1 MKKLWKGIVVTLF
14 SILGFILG
22 AVFSGG
28 NTFAAIMGMFMGLVL
43 SLLWPIISPR
53 GLRQIKEDRSKIAD
67 LEKENKSQK
76 EQLNKKMTILQMK
89 PEELNRLI
97 KSKEGEVE
105 KLENTIKEKN
115 HEIDASK
122 EKAEDIE
129 NQISKLNKEL
139 VLGKDIY
146 ALNQELTNL
155 KTSIDNKKREIAQ
168 LQDQIISYNDQISL
182 EGYGLYTPH
191 YDFENSI
198 KYKEKLDS
206 IRQEEKAAIRNGNAG
221 IIVNG
226 MLLDGS
232 ESKGHRMQ
240 LKNIKQ
246 LIRTFNIE
254 CEAAINKAT
263 YTNMPRIEKRIK
275 RSFEQLNKLNTSN
288 NVKLNPKYLDLKLAE
303 LHLAFEYA
311 AKKEEEKEKLR
322 EEREKEREEKKA
334 QAEIA
339 RQKKAVEKERAKQA
353 KHFEQAQ
360 ALLKEKMENVEK
372 SDEKYKSLQAE
383 VEKLKSQL
391 SELDKKSASLDYRE
405 SHATAGYVYIIS
417 NIGSF
422 GKNVYKIGVTRRLEP
437 LDRIREL
444 SSASVPFKFDVHA
457 LIFSDDAYKLETN
470 LHNYFDKQRVNKVNN
485 RKEFFNITIDQIKDA
500 LNKYYNR
507 TFDFHEVPDAEEYRK
522 SLEIAKSLQ
531 NQQNGE

>member
-155 KTSIDNKKREIAQ
+155 KTSIDR
-168 LQDQIISYNDQISL
+168 
-182 EGYGLYTPH
+182 GL
-191 YDFENSI
+191 
-198 KYKEKLDS
+198 
-206 IRQEEKAAIRNGNAG
+206 
-221 IIVNG
+221 
-226 MLLDGS
+226 
-232 ESKGHRMQ
+232 
-240 LKNIKQ
+240 
-246 LIRTFNIE
+246 
-254 CEAAINKAT
+254 
-263 YTNMPRIEKRIK
+263 
-275 RSFEQLNKLNTSN
+275 
-288 NVKLNPKYLDLKLAE
+288 
-303 LHLAFEYA
+303 
-311 AKKEEEKEKLR
+311 
-322 EEREKEREEKKA
+322 
-334 QAEIA
+334 
-339 RQKKAVEKERAKQA
+339 
-353 KHFEQAQ
+353 
-360 ALLKEKMENVEK
+360 
-372 SDEKYKSLQAE
+372 
-383 VEKLKSQL
+383 
-391 SELDKKSASLDYRE
+391 
-405 SHATAGYVYIIS
+405 
-417 NIGSF
+417 
-422 GKNVYKIGVTRRLEP
+422 
-437 LDRIREL
+437 
-444 SSASVPFKFDVHA
+444 
-457 LIFSDDAYKLETN
+457 
-470 LHNYFDKQRVNKVNN
+470 
-485 RKEFFNITIDQIKDA
+485 
-500 LNKYYNR
+500 
-507 TFDFHEVPDAEEYRK
+507 
-522 SLEIAKSLQ
+522 
-531 NQQNGE
+531 

>member
-263 YTNMPRIEKRIK
+263 YLNFK
-275 RSFEQLNKLNTSN
+275 NKLATG
-288 NVKLNPKYLDLKLAE
+288 LK
-303 LHLAFEYA
+303 
-311 AKKEEEKEKLR
+311 
-322 EEREKEREEKKA
+322 
-334 QAEIA
+334 
-339 RQKKAVEKERAKQA
+339 
-353 KHFEQAQ
+353 
-360 ALLKEKMENVEK
+360 
-372 SDEKYKSLQAE
+372 
-383 VEKLKSQL
+383 
-391 SELDKKSASLDYRE
+391 
-405 SHATAGYVYIIS
+405 
-417 NIGSF
+417 
-422 GKNVYKIGVTRRLEP
+422 
-437 LDRIREL
+437 
-444 SSASVPFKFDVHA
+444 
-457 LIFSDDAYKLETN
+457 
-470 LHNYFDKQRVNKVNN
+470 
-485 RKEFFNITIDQIKDA
+485 
-500 LNKYYNR
+500 
-507 TFDFHEVPDAEEYRK
+507 
-522 SLEIAKSLQ
+522 
-531 NQQNGE
+531 